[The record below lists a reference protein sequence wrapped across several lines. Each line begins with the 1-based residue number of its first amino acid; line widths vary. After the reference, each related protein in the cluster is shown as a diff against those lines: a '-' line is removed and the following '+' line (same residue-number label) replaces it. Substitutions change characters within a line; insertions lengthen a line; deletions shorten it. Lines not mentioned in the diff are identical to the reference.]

1 MITGEITKERM
12 EKWKI
17 VSPEEKGFYEV
28 ITPIRND
35 CQQTFIYRLNLKEGE
50 EFLLNPSEISKDSNN
65 EYIGLELNAILIKGK
80 ASVTNEIFSEEMDK
94 LDSFYITKDIKTR
107 IRAISDCIFY
117 IGGAIDEGY
126 GKSYYRKFDL
136 SLPIG
141 DIHQIHGKK
150 GTSGEREVFM
160 TCGPEVEASRL
171 LAGITWS
178 GDGTWTSWPPHQHEK
193 ELEEVYCYFDVD
205 APRFGMQLSYVTP
218 GDIDNIVVHTVNSG
232 VFCMAPRGYH
242 PTAASPGSRNA
253 YVWIMCAHSHENRRY
268 DLAVSDPTRAEITEC
283 KGDLKDKYNF

>member
-17 VSPEEKGFYEV
+17 ISPEEYGFYEV
-28 ITPIRND
+28 ISPVRND

-50 EFLLNPSEISKDSNN
+50 EFLLNPSKISKDRNN
-65 EYIGLELNAILIKGK
+65 EYIGLELNTILVKGN
-80 ASVTNEIFSEEMDK
+80 AEVENEIFEEEMK
-94 LDSFYITKDIKTR
+94 RLDSFYIIKDTKTR
-107 IRAISDCIFY
+107 IKATSDCIFY

-126 GKSYYRKFDL
+126 GKPYYRKFDL
-136 SLPIG
+136 TLPIG

-160 TCGPEVEASRL
+160 TCGPEVGASRL

-193 ELEEVYCYFDVD
+193 ELEEVYCYFDMD
-205 APRFGMQLSYVTP
+205 APHFGMQLSYVDP
-218 GDIDNIVVHTVNSG
+218 GDIENIVVHTVNSG

-253 YVWIMCAHSHENRRY
+253 YVWIMCANSHENRRY
-268 DLAVSDPTRAEITEC
+268 DLAVSDPTRADITEC
-283 KGDLKDKYNF
+283 KDSLKDKYSH